1 MTTGRGFIFNSGR
14 RLEQR
19 LLPAPRG
26 SRVPENASRPSLIL
40 DPVVPWRLQ
49 NSSRPALIS
58 SWASLLCQES
68 KGREKHRTRRGP
80 QEPAASMRRWWPD
93 GRGIPPAMQP
103 DLLPGFS
110 HPPSYRVIEPQRGV
124 LLSPACEKV
133 EGLAGQDAQN
143 NRDKTVRNSTQVQ
156 HAPGSRCQKPSSE
169 PPFSGQHKL
178 SPVRT
183 RPGVSEDLEVGR
195 FSTFPRLPL

>member
-1 MTTGRGFIFNSGR
+1 MSHIRVPCKLKGPFPSPLRLLTPGCTSSYHPRAVAVVAVAMTTGRGFIFNSGR
-14 RLEQR
+14 RLEQCLR
-19 LLPAPRG
+19 PAPRG

-40 DPVVPWRLQ
+40 VPDVPLRLQ

-93 GRGIPPAMQP
+93 GRGISSSNATRSPSWILTSA
-103 DLLPGFS
+103 PGRRTAKRCPLF
-110 HPPSYRVIEPQRGV
+110 
-124 LLSPACEKV
+124 LSACEKV

-156 HAPGSRCQKPSSE
+156 PAPGSRC
-169 PPFSGQHKL
+169 
-178 SPVRT
+178 
-183 RPGVSEDLEVGR
+183 
-195 FSTFPRLPL
+195 